1 MKESRFQTL
10 QRLFDNQKYFKMICG
25 AGNEDLE
32 EVTATANVDGYS
44 TPHAFSTD
52 KDEEKKFKK
61 MAVKVLES
69 SPEEAL
75 QTKIIKLL
83 DKQLEI
89 LEEEVNALKF
99 KMSHNKLSE
108 DDLQLIYDSLIGV
121 MPEMED

>member
-1 MKESRFQTL
+1 MSK
-10 QRLFDNQKYFKMICG
+10 
-25 AGNEDLE
+25 
-32 EVTATANVDGYS
+32 
-44 TPHAFSTD
+44 D

-61 MAVKVLES
+61 MAFKNANIEGNLRTMKNEMMKVLES

-75 QTKIIKLL
+75 QSKIIKLL

-89 LEEEVNALKF
+89 LEAEVNELKF

-108 DDLQLIYDSLIGV
+108 DDLQLIYDSLRGI

>member
-1 MKESRFQTL
+1 MSK
-10 QRLFDNQKYFKMICG
+10 
-25 AGNEDLE
+25 
-32 EVTATANVDGYS
+32 
-44 TPHAFSTD
+44 D

-61 MAVKVLES
+61 MAFKVLES

-108 DDLQLIYDSLIGV
+108 DELQLIYDSLRGI

>member
-1 MKESRFQTL
+1 MSKE
-10 QRLFDNQKYFKMICG
+10 
-25 AGNEDLE
+25 
-32 EVTATANVDGYS
+32 
-44 TPHAFSTD
+44 

-61 MAVKVLES
+61 MAFKVLES
-69 SPEEAL
+69 SPEETL

-108 DDLQLIYDSLIGV
+108 DDLQLIYDSLKGV
-121 MPEMED
+121 MPEMEE

>member
-1 MKESRFQTL
+1 MSK
-10 QRLFDNQKYFKMICG
+10 
-25 AGNEDLE
+25 
-32 EVTATANVDGYS
+32 
-44 TPHAFSTD
+44 D

-61 MAVKVLES
+61 MAFKVLPLVKEVVES

-75 QTKIIKLL
+75 QSKIIKLL

-89 LEEEVNALKF
+89 LEAEVNELKF

-108 DDLQLIYDSLIGV
+108 DDLQLIYDSLRGI